1 MKKRCSLISN
11 NSHSGA
17 GPKLRNA
24 AGKMVLII
32 GVAIGV
38 LAIAGLGG
46 YAYMADQQRQAAEKA
61 AAKEAEEKENLRA
74 ANEKLQKQVQ
84 ARQWAQSKRAQS
96 QAWLEQ
102 KAAEKAEIEA
112 QKAAYAAEFPPHR
125 LQAVA
130 KWTTWAPINLDQA
143 GIEARLRSQW
153 VDGGVNFRL
162 ALLGSE
168 QAINAFCGWERFILM
183 FQDGAGVNMSP
194 FSVSP
199 KEFRWEDAAKNKG
212 IPTLVLEKKVPYP
225 IQEYERAAQWNLM
238 WSGE

>member
-1 MKKRCSLISN
+1 VD
-11 NSHSGA
+11 GT
-17 GPKLRNA
+17 GQRNA
-24 AGKMVLII
+24 AGKLVVII
-32 GVAIGV
+32 AVALGV

-46 YAYMADQQRQAAEKA
+46 YAYMADQQRQEAERL
-61 AAKEAEEKENLRA
+61 AAKAAEEKENLRL
-74 ANEKLQKQVQ
+74 ANEKLQSQVQ
-84 ARQWAQSKRAQS
+84 SRQWAQSKRQEA
-96 QAWLEQ
+96 QAWAEQ

-112 QKAAYAAEFPPHR
+112 QKAAYEAEFPPHR

-130 KWTTWAPINLDQA
+130 KWTTWAPIDLGQA

-168 QAINAFCGWERFILM
+168 RAINAFCGWERFILM
-183 FQDGAGVNMSP
+183 FQDGAGTNMSP

-199 KEFRWEDAAKNKG
+199 KEFHWDDVAKNKG